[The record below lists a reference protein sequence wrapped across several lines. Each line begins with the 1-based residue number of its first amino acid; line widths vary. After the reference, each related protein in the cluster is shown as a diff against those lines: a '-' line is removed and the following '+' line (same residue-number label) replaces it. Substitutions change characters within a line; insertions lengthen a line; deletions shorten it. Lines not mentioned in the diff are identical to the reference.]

1 MIKESKMKIANIE
14 IKGIASL
21 APMAGITDRS
31 FREICKMFGAS
42 YLTSEM
48 VSVKG
53 IIYNSQKT
61 FDLASH
67 SKLEKPFALQLFGS
81 TPCDFYQAVKI
92 IVPRILPDIIDIN
105 MGCPAPKIVKE
116 NSGSALMKTPEL
128 CGEIIRSVKQACDLP
143 VTVKI
148 RSGWNKIN
156 APEVAKICQQAGAD
170 AITVHGRTKEQSYRG
185 SCDLEVIKEVKK
197 SVSIPVI
204 GNGDITSPEDA
215 ISMLQKTNCDMVAIG
230 RGAVDNPWIFSQVN
244 SRYAE
249 KPYDENISVEEKL
262 KVIRMHLDKIC
273 SYKGEYVG
281 VKEFKR
287 HMSAYFKYFPGATEI
302 RSKIFSSETK
312 QQFLEICKSVENQ
325 L

>member
-1 MIKESKMKIANIE
+1 
-14 IKGIASL
+14 
-21 APMAGITDRS
+21 
-31 FREICKMFGAS
+31 
-42 YLTSEM
+42 
-48 VSVKG
+48 
-53 IIYNSQKT
+53 
-61 FDLASH
+61 
-67 SKLEKPFALQLFGS
+67 
-81 TPCDFYQAVKI
+81 
-92 IVPRILPDIIDIN
+92 

-230 RGAVDNPWIFSQVN
+230 RGAVGNPWIFSQVS